1 MLAGPDLFEPLPG
14 GLTNQNRLVRCLGEG
29 FVVRLGVD
37 NAAHSIDRGIEA
49 RISAAAA
56 RIGLA
61 PELIHAGGG
70 FMVLRHIEGRALAA
84 ADLASAHHL
93 GRAIHLLRRCRDDM
107 PAACNFPLPDRAPIR
122 ILARYLEVLAAPAQR
137 WHDSPMRLAPRVA
150 ALTRR
155 LESRSLGFAHNDIHA
170 GNLIDDG
177 ARLWLI
183 DWEYAGAGDP
193 LIDLA
198 SLINNGGVAQADIAD
213 AAALWR
219 GAAADR
225 SIRRAWPTCAWPRR
239 CAIFSGAMCRT
250 AFPAALASTSLSTK
264 PASSSAPVSQAFDFC
279 AGPRWWVASAHS
291 VPMGGLK

>member
-1 MLAGPDLFEPLPG
+1 MSRDLAVEDRIRALPCWRGPISFEPLPG

-29 FVVRLGVD
+29 FVVRLGAD
-37 NAAHSIDRGIEA
+37 SAAHSIDRGIEA

-70 FMVLRHIEGRALAA
+70 FLVLRHIEGRTLAA
-84 ADLASAHHL
+84 EDLASAHNL

-177 ARLWLI
+177 VRLWLI

-193 LIDLA
+193 LVDLA
-198 SLINNGGVAQADIAD
+198 SLINNGGVAQADISD
-213 AAALWR
+213 AAALWC
-219 GAAADR
+219 GAAAD
-225 SIRRAWPTCAWPRR
+225 SIDSASLADLRLA
-239 CAIFSGAMCRT
+239 
-250 AFPAALASTSLSTK
+250 AALRDLFWGYVQDGLSGGLDEYIAINDARVDK
-264 PASSSAPVSQAFDFC
+264 C
-279 AGPRWWVASAHS
+279 AGLA
-291 VPMGGLK
+291 GL